1 MVHVQMHGIT
11 MMHVQNMVLPCYM
24 SKTKTRLYHDA
35 CTKHGMTM
43 VHLQKI
49 GYYHGTSKKKKKLSI
64 IMVHNITIPLL
75 KTLLSTWGKTLVG
88 YHRDQTFLVVGH
100 QVCTHLRRDFA
111 PPSLQILSESLRFRG

>member
-49 GYYHGTSKKKKKLSI
+49 GYYHGTSKMVCLKKYIHRKLI
-64 IMVHNITIPLL
+64 
-75 KTLLSTWGKTLVG
+75 KY
-88 YHRDQTFLVVGH
+88 YHGT
-100 QVCTHLRRDFA
+100 
-111 PPSLQILSESLRFRG
+111 